1 MTALEFLFTIAL
13 AAGVTAAPI
22 ILFVRLL
29 AGPDADSTRRG
40 VAPDALVWPNGVQE
54 EEPGRW
60 AFPAPTG

>member
-1 MTALEFLFTIAL
+1 MTALEFILMIAL
-13 AAGVTAAPI
+13 AAAATAAPM

-29 AGPDADSTRRG
+29 AGPDADSARRG

-60 AFPAPTG
+60 AFPAPTA